1 MIENEKVWDELVIS
15 VPVHNII
22 NIEQQP
28 IIWLSSNENIA
39 GSHVCGL
46 YNQNQ
51 ICISGT
57 GEIGKKLMNGK
68 FLLLKKCKEDF
79 NVGKISRIK
88 KMQSEFTADK
98 IIVSKYNEKTGELF
112 LS

>member
-1 MIENEKVWDELVIS
+1 MRKTHEKTNEWKGKKYEKVWDKLIIS
-15 VPVHNII
+15 IPVHNII

-28 IIWLSSNENIA
+28 IIWLSSNENIT

-57 GEIGKKLMNGK
+57 GEIGKKLMNEK
-68 FLLLKKCKEDF
+68 FRLLKKYKKDF
-79 NVGKISRIK
+79 NVGNISRIK
-88 KMQSEFTADK
+88 KCKVNLLPTK
-98 IIVSKYNEKTGELF
+98 
-112 LS
+112 

>member
-1 MIENEKVWDELVIS
+1 MIENEKVWNKLVIS

-28 IIWLSSNENIA
+28 IIWLSSNENIT

-57 GEIGKKLMNGK
+57 GEIRKKLMNEK
-68 FLLLKKCKEDF
+68 FRLLKKYKKDF
-79 NVGKISRIK
+79 NVGNISRIK

-98 IIVSKYNEKTGELF
+98 IIGSEYTEKTGELF

>member
-1 MIENEKVWDELVIS
+1 MGRKRVIENEKVWNKLVIS

-28 IIWLSSNENIA
+28 IIWLSSNENIT
-39 GSHVCGL
+39 GSLVCGL

-57 GEIGKKLMNGK
+57 GEIRKKLMQEK
-68 FLLLKKCKEDF
+68 FPVLKKCKKDSNAGNISHIKE
-79 NVGKISRIK
+79 KIQTKEWVIWK
-88 KMQSEFTADK
+88 KYRKKLLKQ
-98 IIVSKYNEKTGELF
+98 
-112 LS
+112 

>member
-1 MIENEKVWDELVIS
+1 MGRKRVIENEKVWDELVIS
-15 VPVHNII
+15 FPVYNII

-28 IIWLSSNENIA
+28 IIWLSNNENIA

-57 GEIGKKLMNGK
+57 GEIRKKLMNGK
-68 FLLLKKCKEDF
+68 FRLLKKYKEDS
-79 NVGKISRIK
+79 NAGKISCIK
-88 KMQSEFTADK
+88 KCKVNLLPTK
-98 IIVSKYNEKTGELF
+98 
-112 LS
+112 